1 MKASTLVR
9 STLLVIAAALAGAGC
24 TTTDAYTGEKKVNNA
39 SKGAG
44 IGAAAGA
51 VLGALTGDNAKER
64 RERALIGAGVGALTG
79 AGVGAY
85 MDKQEAKL
93 RAQLQGTGV
102 SVTRSGDDLIL
113 NMPGNV
119 TFKTASA
126 DLNSN
131 FYKVLDSVAL
141 VLKEFDKTLI
151 DVEGHDSD
159 GSDDYNQ
166 QLSMQRATSV
176 GAYLQSHGVTAS
188 ASWRWAGETR
198 PIANNGTLR
207 ASSRTAGWSS
217 SFSPSFA
224 ADRGQTRRWTSLH
237 RLSFQGFIPEQSHMP
252 DGIVIRIQYCCDLI
266 EVLSHHAAGHSGVAS
281 ASTYPSRQ
289 AVRMSA
295 KMRRGTH
302 RIDDYVVDAHLTVR
316 RHASGPARRLTLNQ
330 CRCVRKFHR
339 SRARTSGSGADIMCS
354 MV

>member
-1 MKASTLVR
+1 MKTSTLVR
-9 STLLVIAAALAGAGC
+9 STLLVMAAALAGAGC
-24 TTTDAYTGEKKVNNA
+24 TTTDAYTGDKKVNNA

-64 RERALIGAGVGALTG
+64 RERALIGAGIGALTG

-102 SVTRSGDDLIL
+102 SVTRNGDNLIL

-151 DVEGHDSD
+151 DVEGHTDSD

-176 GAYLQSHGVTAS
+176 GAYLQSHGVNSQRVVALG
-188 ASWRWAGETR
+188 AGESR
-198 PIANNGTLR
+198 PIANNGTPEGKQQNRRVELKLQ
-207 ASSRTAGWSS
+207 
-217 SFSPSFA
+217 PIV
-224 ADRGQTRRWTSLH
+224 RG
-237 RLSFQGFIPEQSHMP
+237 
-252 DGIVIRIQYCCDLI
+252 
-266 EVLSHHAAGHSGVAS
+266 
-281 ASTYPSRQ
+281 
-289 AVRMSA
+289 
-295 KMRRGTH
+295 
-302 RIDDYVVDAHLTVR
+302 
-316 RHASGPARRLTLNQ
+316 
-330 CRCVRKFHR
+330 
-339 SRARTSGSGADIMCS
+339 
-354 MV
+354 

>member
-1 MKASTLVR
+1 MLAVMFARMEDCMKTSTLVR
-9 STLLVIAAALAGAGC
+9 STLLVMAAALAGAGC

-102 SVTRSGDDLIL
+102 SVTRSGDNLIL

-151 DVEGHDSD
+151 DVEGHTDSD

-176 GAYLQSHGVTAS
+176 GAYLQSHGVNSQRVVALG
-188 ASWRWAGETR
+188 AGESR
-198 PIANNGTLR
+198 PIANNGTPEGKQQNRRVELKLQ
-207 ASSRTAGWSS
+207 
-217 SFSPSFA
+217 PIV
-224 ADRGQTRRWTSLH
+224 RG
-237 RLSFQGFIPEQSHMP
+237 
-252 DGIVIRIQYCCDLI
+252 
-266 EVLSHHAAGHSGVAS
+266 
-281 ASTYPSRQ
+281 
-289 AVRMSA
+289 
-295 KMRRGTH
+295 
-302 RIDDYVVDAHLTVR
+302 
-316 RHASGPARRLTLNQ
+316 
-330 CRCVRKFHR
+330 
-339 SRARTSGSGADIMCS
+339 
-354 MV
+354 